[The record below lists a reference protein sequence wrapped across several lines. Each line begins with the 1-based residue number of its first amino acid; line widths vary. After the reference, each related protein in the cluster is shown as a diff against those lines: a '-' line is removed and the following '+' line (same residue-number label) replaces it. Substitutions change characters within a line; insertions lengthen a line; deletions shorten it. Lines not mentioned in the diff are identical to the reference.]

1 MTRTLKKRGAKDPND
16 KTHGITWETVLLFGV
31 PDTPQN
37 KARYLNNV
45 LDLLAEAVE
54 NEAQEAPVT
63 RFAQPID
70 RNFLDQQEQLKCK
83 YCPRL
88 FKTLSGLE
96 NHIKNK
102 HQKEL

>member
-1 MTRTLKKRGAKDPND
+1 MTLKKRQKEHND
-16 KTHGITWETVLLFGV
+16 KTHGITWDTVLLFGV
-31 PDTPQN
+31 SDTPQN
-37 KARYLNNV
+37 KACYLNGGV
-45 LDLLAEAVE
+45 LDLLASGIEK
-54 NEAQEAPVT
+54 EAPVT

-102 HQKEL
+102 HEKEL

>member
-1 MTRTLKKRGAKDPND
+1 MKFNKRNKKND
-16 KTHGITWETVLLFGV
+16 KTHGITWDTVLLFGV
-31 PDTPQN
+31 SETPQN
-37 KARYLNNV
+37 KAKYLNGGV
-45 LDLLAEAVE
+45 LDLLAEGI
-54 NEAQEAPVT
+54 EAQEAPPVT

-70 RNFLDQQEQLKCK
+70 RNFLEEQQQLKCK